1 MSYNFI
7 NYKVGSS
14 VKPRYVFPS
23 QWYPVL
29 SQEHSGSCE
38 WVLYSTPWMPR
49 WDFHWCGDM

>member
-14 VKPRYVFPS
+14 VKPRLCVFEF

-29 SQEHSGSCE
+29 SQEHSLGAANG
-38 WVLYSTPWMPR
+38 VLYSTP
-49 WDFHWCGDM
+49 